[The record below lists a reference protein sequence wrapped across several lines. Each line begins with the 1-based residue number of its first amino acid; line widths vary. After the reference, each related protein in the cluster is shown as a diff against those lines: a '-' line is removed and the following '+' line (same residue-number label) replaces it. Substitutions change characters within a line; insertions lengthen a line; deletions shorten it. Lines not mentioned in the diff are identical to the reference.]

1 MDGIP
6 AGINAMF
13 WRGWYFSAGG
23 DACVPGQRLRFG
35 LCFGAVVIIYAY
47 ECSCEGE
54 GLAVGCE
61 DGRVDVACGRQED
74 SDRYKGDAEDGCHG
88 GDEELYFDIGAFH
101 FSG

>member
-1 MDGIP
+1 MV
-6 AGINAMF
+6 
-13 WRGWYFSAGG
+13 FSAPTGR
-23 DACVPGQRLRFG
+23 DVPGQRLRFG
-35 LCFGAVVIIYAY
+35 LCFGAVVVINSD
-47 ECSCEGE
+47 ECACEGE
-54 GLAVGCE
+54 GLAVGSE

>member
-1 MDGIP
+1 MYSPFKGG
-6 AGINAMF
+6 A
-13 WRGWYFSAGG
+13 RGGPLLFIFA
-23 DACVPGQRLRFG
+23 F
-35 LCFGAVVIIYAY
+35 VVVVYAY

-54 GLAVGCE
+54 RLAVGSE
-61 DGRVDVACGRQED
+61 DGGVNVACRGQED

>member
-1 MDGIP
+1 MLKIQSMRIGYLTIWEFTIWLLGVF
-6 AGINAMF
+6 AF
-13 WRGWYFSAGG
+13 
-23 DACVPGQRLRFG
+23 V
-35 LCFGAVVIIYAY
+35 VVIYSD

-54 GLAVGCE
+54 GLAVGSE
-61 DGRVDVACGRQED
+61 DGRVDVACRWQED